1 MTPKTP
7 LQSSLLPDDDASLDA
22 STVAAGAALRGREGH
37 YSELHGQLNARPGSQ
52 SQSQS
57 QSQGQSQSQSHA
69 GPPLAPLWKAFFEAT
84 GVEGWQELG
93 QRAARTQRR
102 VQEDGASYNV
112 YAEDGQSSR
121 VWPLELLP
129 MMISAQEWRHINAGV
144 IQRSKLLNATLADVY
159 SSRRLLDEGLLPP
172 SLVFAHPQYLR
183 PMHGVQPLGGV
194 HLHVLAFDLA
204 RGADG
209 LWWVVGQRTQAPSG
223 LGYVLENRLIIAEQ
237 FPEAFREMAVQ
248 RLAGSFQTLLQ
259 GLTRLSPEG
268 ERARVALLTP
278 GPRNETYFEHAFLAR
293 YLGITLVEGG
303 DLTVRDDRVYLKT
316 TLGLERVHV
325 LLRRVDDEFLD
336 PLELRSDSA
345 LGVPGLVQAMR
356 AGHVVLANAPGSGWL
371 ESPGLAAF
379 WPGVAKRL
387 LGEKLL
393 LPDAA
398 AWWCGEQ
405 AVWEEY
411 RDALDQFVVAPTF
424 PSSETT
430 RGFAPAVIAGMS
442 PAARDALLSRISQ
455 DPAAHTLQARI
466 QPSETPVW
474 SEGSLEQRAAVL
486 RVFAVSD
493 GKGSWTVL
501 PGGLTRVAT
510 RRSRRDDPPDPWLS
524 MQQGSASIDTW
535 VMAEGQV
542 DRTSLLPKPLL
553 AADLKDVHWTVTS
566 RSAENLFWLG
576 RYTERAENSV
586 RLARLTLDA
595 LTAAARGST
604 PPEVLRVLDAMTRR
618 YGLVGESVPS
628 AEQSLRVFERSL
640 VRALPDTVEASSV
653 GWNLR
658 ALQGCA
664 QSLRERLSSEHWNLI
679 HEVGDQFGRQMKE
692 LLANDFGTPLSE
704 VTNALARVDT
714 HLAAITGAQ
723 TDRMTR
729 DDGWRLLSVGRQL
742 ERLDFFANAL
752 IEGFAH
758 KLHHNEE
765 GFALLLGLF
774 DSTITYRAQ
783 FQGRR
788 EVPPLLQL
796 LVHDTD
802 NPRSLAWVARTL
814 RERFLKLSRHDH
826 DWALEHARGFPQPEY
841 WSLEEISTPGGEGD
855 YARLTA
861 LLQDCSERA
870 LDLSVQIGRRL
881 FNHVGSIDRMVWQ

>member
-1 MTPKTP
+1 MMKNAP
-7 LQSSLLPDDDASLDA
+7 LQSSLLPEEESPDA
-22 STVAAGAALRGREGH
+22 AALAAAAIGRGKEGH
-37 YSELHGQLNARPGSQ
+37 FNELYAQLNKTGAS
-52 SQSQS
+52 SM
-57 QSQGQSQSQSHA
+57 A
-69 GPPLAPLWKAFFEAT
+69 APPLAPMWREFFEST
-84 GVEGWQELG
+84 GVAGWKELSD
-93 QRAARTQRR
+93 RAARTQRR

-112 YAEDGQSSR
+112 YDEGGQASR

-129 MMISAQEWRHINAGV
+129 MLLSAQEWRHIEAGV
-144 IQRSKLLNATLADVY
+144 IQRSKLLNETLADVY
-159 SSRRLLDEGLLPP
+159 GQRRLLDDGLLPP

-183 PMHGVQPLGGV
+183 PMHGCVPLGGV

-204 RGADG
+204 RGKDG
-209 LWWVVGQRTQAPSG
+209 LWWVVGQRTQSPSG

-237 FPEAFREMAVQ
+237 FPEAFRDMAVQ
-248 RLAGSFQTLLQ
+248 RLASSFQTLLQ

-268 ERARVALLTP
+268 ERSRVALLTP
-278 GPRNETYFEHAFLAR
+278 GPRNETYFEHTFLAR

-303 DLTVRDDRVYLKT
+303 DLTVRDDKVFLKT

-325 LLRRVDDEFLD
+325 LLRRVDDDYLD

-345 LGVPGLVQAMR
+345 LGVPGLLQAMR
-356 AGHVVLANAPGSGWL
+356 AGEVVVANTPGSGWL
-371 ESPGLAAF
+371 ESPGLSAF
-379 WPGVAKRL
+379 WPGVAKAL
-387 LGEKLL
+387 LDEELL
-393 LPDAA
+393 LPDTN
-398 AWWCGEQ
+398 AWWCGEE
-405 AVWEEY
+405 AAWKKY
-411 RDALDQFVVAPTF
+411 RAALDDFVVVPTF

-430 RGFAPAVIAGMS
+430 RGFAPAVAASLS
-442 PAARDALLSRISQ
+442 PTAREALLSRIAH
-455 DPAAHTLQARI
+455 DPAAHTLQSRI

-474 SEGSLEQRAAVL
+474 ADGTLEPRPAVM

-493 GKGSWTVL
+493 GRGSWTVL

-510 RRSRRDDPPDPWLS
+510 RRNSRRDDPADPWLS
-524 MQQGSASIDTW
+524 MQQGSASVDTW
-535 VMAEGQV
+535 VMAEGKV

-553 AADLKDVHWTVTS
+553 ATDLKSAHWTVTS

-586 RLARLTLDA
+586 RLARLTLES
-595 LTAAARGST
+595 LTSATRGST
-604 PPEVLRVLDAMTRR
+604 PPEVLRTLDALSRR

-640 VRALPDTVEASSV
+640 VRSLADTQEASSV
-653 GWNLR
+653 AWNLR

-664 QSLRERLSSEHWNLI
+664 QALRERLSSEHWKLI
-679 HEVGDQFGRQMKE
+679 HEVGDDFISRMTD
-692 LLANDFGTPLSE
+692 LLATDFGAPAAE
-704 VTNALARVDT
+704 VMRVLAKADT

-742 ERLDFFANAL
+742 ERLDFFANTMV
-752 IEGFAH
+752 EGFAQGLH
-758 KLHHNEE
+758 KQDE

-788 EVPPLLQL
+788 EVPPLLHL

-814 RERFLKLSRHDH
+814 RERFLKLSRQDH

-841 WSLEEISTPGGEGD
+841 WSLESISTPDADGD
-855 YARLTA
+855 YSRLTA
-861 LLQDCSERA
+861 LLLDCSERA

-881 FNHVGSIDRMVWQ
+881 FSHVGSVDRMVWQ